1 MSMRDEIR
9 LASRDLGGGRFQ
21 TDLSVPGAR
30 CAACIGKIEKG
41 LAQVAGV
48 ETARMNL
55 TAKRVSV
62 TWRCDEAPDLI
73 EALDGVGFEAN
84 LAGAVDETKDPE
96 LGRLIRALCVAGF
109 GAMNIMMLS
118 VSVWAGADD
127 ETRQMFHW
135 ISAAIAFPCL
145 LYAGR
150 IFFQSAWSALRR
162 GRTNMDV
169 PISIGVS
176 LAFGLSLYDT
186 IQNGEHAYFDA
197 SISLLFFLLIGRTLD
212 HVMRDRAR
220 TAVSGLARLAPRGAT
235 VLHTDGRREHL
246 PVGQIEPGMR
256 LLLAAGDRVPV
267 DGRVVEGASDLD
279 CAIATGESEPR
290 RVEAGADIQAGVLNL
305 SAPLVMT
312 ATARAEDS
320 FLGEMMRLMQAAEG
334 GRAAYRRIADRASSL
349 YSPVVHAAAF
359 LTFLGWMAVTGDWH
373 QAITV
378 AIAVLIITCPC
389 ALGLAVPMVQVM
401 AASRLFEAGV
411 MVKDGAGMERLAG
424 VDTVAFDKTG
434 TLTLGRPR
442 LINADDIAPADLAVA
457 GFLAGRSAH
466 PASRAIAGAAPVSTL
481 VLTAAS
487 EHPGLGIE
495 GVIDGHRYRLGRAEW
510 AIERGGGAE
519 TPGTVLSRDGRLA
532 ARFTLEDELRPDA
545 VQAVQALKAQGLRL
559 LILSGDAPGAVSAV
573 AAQLGIPDY
582 AAKLLPAD
590 KVARLDQ
597 LATEGRKVL
606 MVGDGLNDAP
616 ALTAAH
622 VSMAPAEAA
631 DIGRNAADF
640 VFLHRG
646 LDAVPTTLGVAR
658 QAGRLIRQNF
668 VLSIGYNVIALPIA
682 VAGLVTPL
690 IAALAMSGSSI
701 VVVANA
707 MRLRRVARPIL
718 RTEPVGLSATKPS
731 APPLEVAA

>member
-1 MSMRDEIR
+1 MSLRDEIR

-41 LAQVAGV
+41 LAQVPGV
-48 ETARMNL
+48 EAARMNL

-62 TWRCDEAPDLI
+62 TWRGHEAPDLI
-73 EALDGVGFEAN
+73 AALDSAGFQGN
-84 LAGAVDETKDPE
+84 LAGVADETKDPE
-96 LGRLIRALCVAGF
+96 LGRLVRALCVAGF

-118 VSVWAGADD
+118 VSVWSGADG

-150 IFFQSAWSALRR
+150 IFFESAWSALRR

-235 VLHTDGRREHL
+235 VMRADGRREHL
-246 PVGQIEPGMR
+246 PVAQIEPGMR
-256 LLLAAGDRVPV
+256 ILLAAGDRAPV
-267 DGRVVEGASDLD
+267 DGQVEEGASDLD

-290 RVEAGADIQAGVLNL
+290 RVEPGAEIQAGVLNL
-305 SAPLVMT
+305 SAPLVIT
-312 ATARAEDS
+312 ATARAENS
-320 FLGEMMRLMQAAEG
+320 FLGEMMRLMEAAEG
-334 GRAAYRRIADRASSL
+334 GRASYRRIADRASSL
-349 YSPVVHAAAF
+349 YSPVIHAAAF
-359 LTFLGWMAVTGDWH
+359 LTFLGWLWIGGDWH

-424 VDTVAFDKTG
+424 VDTVVFDKTG

-442 LINADDIAPADLAVA
+442 LVNADEIRPADLSVA
-457 GFLAGRSAH
+457 GFLAARSNH
-466 PASRAIAGAAPVSTL
+466 PASRAIAAAAPVTAL
-481 VLTAAS
+481 DLTAAS

-495 GVIDGHRYRLGRAEW
+495 GVIDGHCYRLGRAEW
-510 AIERGGGAE
+510 AVERGRGGAAA
-519 TPGTVLSRDGRLA
+519 GTVLSRDGRLV
-532 ARFTLEDELRPDA
+532 ARFMLEDELRPDA
-545 VQAVQALKAQGLRL
+545 AQAVGALKALGARV
-559 LILSGDAPGAVSAV
+559 LILSGDAPAAV
-573 AAQLGIPDY
+573 ATVAAKLGISDY
-582 AAKLLPAD
+582 AAELLPAG

-597 LATEGRKVL
+597 LAAQGRKVL

-622 VSMAPAEAA
+622 VSMAPADAA

-640 VFLHRG
+640 VFLHKG
-646 LDAVPTTLGVAR
+646 LDAVPITVDVAR
-658 QAGRLIRQNF
+658 RAGQLVRQNF
-668 VLSIGYNVIALPIA
+668 ALSIGYNLIALPIA
-682 VAGLVTPL
+682 VAGQVTPL
-690 IAALAMSGSSI
+690 IAALAMSLSSI
-701 VVVANA
+701 IVVANA
-707 MRLRRVARPIL
+707 MRLKQGPKPLASI
-718 RTEPVGLSATKPS
+718 EPVKAQAPAPS
-731 APPLEVAA
+731 SPALGAAA

>member
-466 PASRAIAGAAPVSTL
+466 PASRAIAGAAPDSTL